1 MMGAG
6 YRAKQT
12 MINYRGPE
20 GEWQPY
26 FTWKPVR
33 IRRRW
38 YWLTTIYRREKN
50 RVVWPPQG
58 WEFGNANDFII
69 DRIKNP

>member
-1 MMGAG
+1 MM
-6 YRAKQT
+6 
-12 MINYRGPE
+12 NYRGPE
-20 GEWQPY
+20 GAWQLF

-50 RVVWPPQG
+50 RIVWPHQG
-58 WEFGNANDFII
+58 WEFGTRSDLII
-69 DRIKNP
+69 DTIRNS